1 MELQTTIEKVIDPY
15 TTSCLNRN
23 HQHTI
28 DSIFLKKKFDRGFN
42 FGLNSIMSKFYN
54 KIVNGNSLEIL
65 KKIPDKTFDLVFADP
80 PYNMQIGEK
89 LKRPDNSKVNG
100 VNDKW
105 DQFSNFKHYDDFCK
119 SWLKECKRI
128 LKDDGTI
135 WVIGTYHNIFR
146 LGYHLQNLNYWILND
161 VIWRKCN
168 PMPNFRGTRFTN
180 AHETLIW
187 ASKNK
192 KSKYTFNYQS
202 LKCLNDDL
210 QMRSDWTLPI
220 CNGKERLKK
229 NGKKIHSTQK
239 PESLLHRIILATTNK
254 GDTIFDPFL
263 GTGTTAVVA
272 KKLGRNFYG
281 IEKDKKYFKAAQDRI
296 NKTKEIADDYLD
308 IVENNKSKPRVPF
321 GSLVE
326 LGILKPGT
334 TLFDTEKK
342 INAKIMID
350 GSIKYKEAEGSI
362 HKVAAKIMGTESY
375 NGWTYWYCKING
387 ATVLIDNLRQKFISS
402 KRA

>member
-1 MELQTTIEKVIDPY
+1 MIK
-15 TTSCLNRN
+15 
-23 HQHTI
+23 
-28 DSIFLKKKFDRGFN
+28 FL
-42 FGLNSIMSKFYN
+42 N
-54 KIVNGNSLEIL
+54 KITHGESLEIL

-105 DQFSNFKHYDDFCK
+105 DQFSNFKHYDDFSK
-119 SWLKECKRI
+119 EWLKECKRI
-128 LKDDGTI
+128 LKDNGSI

-146 LGYHLQNLNYWILND
+146 LGYHIQNLNYWILND
-161 VIWRKCN
+161 VIWRKNN
-168 PMPNFRGTRFTN
+168 PMPNFKGTRFTN

-187 ASKNK
+187 ASKSK

-239 PESLLHRIILATTNK
+239 PEALLYRIILATTNK
-254 GDTIFDPFL
+254 GDLICDPFL
-263 GTGTTAVVA
+263 GTGTSAVVA
-272 KKLGRNFYG
+272 KKLGRKYFG
-281 IEKDKKYFKAAQDRI
+281 IEKDKKYFSAAYNRI
-296 NKTKEIADDYLD
+296 NSTKVIEDNYLD
-308 IVENNKSKPRVPF
+308 TIENNKSKPRIPF

-326 LGILKPGT
+326 MGIIKPGSI
-334 TLFDTEKK
+334 LFDQKK
-342 INAKIMID
+342 KFNAKIMAD
-350 GSIKYKEAEGSI
+350 GSLKHKGNEGSI
-362 HKVAAKIMGTESY
+362 HRLAAKIMGTESY
-375 NGWTYWYCKING
+375 NGWTYWYCNIKGNS
-387 ATVLIDNLRQKFISS
+387 VSIDNLRQRLIS
-402 KRA
+402 KNN